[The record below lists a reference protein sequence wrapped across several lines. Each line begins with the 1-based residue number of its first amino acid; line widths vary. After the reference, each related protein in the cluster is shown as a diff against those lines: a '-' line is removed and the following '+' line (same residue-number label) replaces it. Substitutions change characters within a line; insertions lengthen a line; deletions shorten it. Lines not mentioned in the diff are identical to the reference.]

1 MVTISDSGNTPD
13 DDLKPE
19 NKDKFI
25 KTFNLP
31 NSQMHYRPDSIL
43 ELNKDEVLLDGV
55 EGSTNMKI
63 KVKMLRSMFDTMIQ
77 NNPKARFLVDDWNKI
92 INDKTSENYYE

>member
-13 DDLKPE
+13 DDLKPVDITTKME
-19 NKDKFI
+19 SFV

-31 NSQMHYRPDSIL
+31 NSQMHYRPDRIL
-43 ELNKDEVLLDGV
+43 ELNKDEVLLQGV

-63 KVKMLRSMFDTMIQ
+63 KVKMLRSMFDTMIE
-77 NNPKARFLVDDWNKI
+77 NNPKARFLIEDWNKTGGI
-92 INDKTSENYYE
+92 KS

>member
-1 MVTISDSGNTPD
+1 MVTISGDTLD
-13 DDLKPE
+13 DDLRPSKE
-19 NKDKFI
+19 DRFI

-31 NSQMHYRPDSIL
+31 NSQMHYRPDRIL
-43 ELNKDEVLLDGV
+43 ELSPTEVLLEGV

-77 NNPKARFLVDDWNKI
+77 NNTNSRFLVEEWNKN